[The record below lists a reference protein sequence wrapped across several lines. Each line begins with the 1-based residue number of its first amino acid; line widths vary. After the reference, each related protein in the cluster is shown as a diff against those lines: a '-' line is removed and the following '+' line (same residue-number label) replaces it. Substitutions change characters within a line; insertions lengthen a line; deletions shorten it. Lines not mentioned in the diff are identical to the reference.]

1 MVRKVRFARSL
12 ADRTFQPRTSPQR
25 IDPSEGVSRRK
36 VDAYQAKWDKWDD
49 DAFVEA
55 ASKQDG
61 TQGHG
66 KQAFNPMSNNVF
78 YAGAKGAEKQ
88 KKPSA
93 SPGDSQ
99 SPFSSSGE
107 EESFERWC
115 WIAVGTVLVLVVV
128 ATRMS

>member
-1 MVRKVRFARSL
+1 M
-12 ADRTFQPRTSPQR
+12 
-25 IDPSEGVSRRK
+25 SRRK

-66 KQAFNPMSNNVF
+66 KQAFNASNNVF
-78 YAGAKGAEKQ
+78 YARKEEKP

-115 WIAVGTVLVLVVV
+115 WIVVGTVLVLVVV